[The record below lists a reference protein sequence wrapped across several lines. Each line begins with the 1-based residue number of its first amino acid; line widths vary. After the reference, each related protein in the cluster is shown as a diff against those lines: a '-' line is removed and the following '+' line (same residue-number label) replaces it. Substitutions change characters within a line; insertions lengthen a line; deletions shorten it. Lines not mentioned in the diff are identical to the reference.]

1 MIVPRAHRE
10 DFGELYQ
17 PLIRNLIA
25 RQIELFQA
33 DGRALDLDHQR
44 QQGRDLSPQL
54 ASCTETSDGES
65 RSTAERPR
73 STAERPC
80 SPACSAA
87 GVAEVSTMRRSER
100 RCSVGCPAM
109 PAQSCCNHSA
119 LTYDLPSPISRA
131 VARVSI
137 EGGGRRVRAS
147 RCDAAHPDASAR
159 SVPAAA
165 GRAARR
171 PCRRPRRASLRPT
184 RATTL
189 DRGTRAATRAA
200 ACLAYHSRTAHTCSA
215 SDSLRGSWLGRHPRA
230 IGMHRP
236 RLVRSRQRKWRGTR
250 RTQQLRNTP
259 RGAQHGA
266 AAQGEG

>member
-65 RSTAERPR
+65 RSTAERP
-73 STAERPC
+73 C
-80 SPACSAA
+80 SPACAAA

-100 RCSVGCPAM
+100 RCSVGWPAM

-131 VARVSI
+131 VAPF
-137 EGGGRRVRAS
+137 E
-147 RCDAAHPDASAR
+147 CLN
-159 SVPAAA
+159 
-165 GRAARR
+165 RAANATI
-171 PCRRPRRASLRPT
+171 ASNE
-184 RATTL
+184 
-189 DRGTRAATRAA
+189 
-200 ACLAYHSRTAHTCSA
+200 CSSA
-215 SDSLRGSWLGRHPRA
+215 LE
-230 IGMHRP
+230 I
-236 RLVRSRQRKWRGTR
+236 
-250 RTQQLRNTP
+250 RNTP
-259 RGAQHGA
+259 CGVAISGDQW
-266 AAQGEG
+266 